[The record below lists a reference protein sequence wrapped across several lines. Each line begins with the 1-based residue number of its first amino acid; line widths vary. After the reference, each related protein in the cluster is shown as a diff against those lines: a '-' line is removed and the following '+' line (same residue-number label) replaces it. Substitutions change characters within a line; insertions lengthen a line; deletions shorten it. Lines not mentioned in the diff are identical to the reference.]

1 MVEKKDTD
9 KKDLQQAGEPFLRTT
24 EITDTVHAPAL
35 ADGWGEDV
43 GVLWPKGAAHAREG
57 SRCSTW
63 QKRTA
68 RNSWVEPVHH
78 DLDYEI
84 LHLEKH
90 RRAVHSPPL
99 RACQRQGASGTGCM
113 ILPPNKLKGWRPTS
127 SMPGRCDISGC
138 DLTHPP
144 PLQVPKSLS
153 PPSPALANLPQSH
166 QNIQEGLQAGSPLL
180 RNVSWRCGNYGN
192 RMP

>member
-1 MVEKKDTD
+1 M
-9 KKDLQQAGEPFLRTT
+9 
-24 EITDTVHAPAL
+24 
-35 ADGWGEDV
+35 
-43 GVLWPKGAAHAREG
+43 
-57 SRCSTW
+57 
-63 QKRTA
+63 
-68 RNSWVEPVHH
+68 EPVHH
-78 DLDYEI
+78 DLDDET

-153 PPSPALANLPQSH
+153 PPSPALANLPPKYPGRAASWQPFTEKCVMAMWELWQ
-166 QNIQEGLQAGSPLL
+166 QNAIESQKNPNGTPTSPQQNVRAEGGANSPAKQ
-180 RNVSWRCGNYGN
+180 
-192 RMP
+192 